1 MKEFR
6 ILALVTMLALGF
18 TLSAQA
24 QTENTTG
31 SDQYT
36 TQSTDQ
42 TASAPAPSDN
52 SSMFAQPS
60 QSTASSASMSSDT
73 DSDQNRNRVKAK
85 PDLWE
90 SQQEAD
96 RLQEIRNDSGAN

>member
-1 MKEFR
+1 MKAFR
-6 ILALVTMLALGF
+6 ILALLPMLALGF

-24 QTENTTG
+24 QTENTTA
-31 SDQYT
+31 SDQYA

-60 QSTASSASMSSDT
+60 QSTASSPSTSSDT
-73 DSDQNRNRVKAK
+73 DSDQNHKRVKAK
-85 PDLWE
+85 PDLRE
-90 SQQEAD
+90 SQQEMD
-96 RLQEIRNDSGAN
+96 RLLRLQEESGAN